1 MTCKI
6 HDVTE
11 RASHIVLGFQCSVS
25 HIGLLQRGEITLLFF
40 FLFFLLFCTNYKSA
54 SSWLTVLNSIK

>member
-40 FLFFLLFCTNYKSA
+40 FLFFFFFAPITSQQA
-54 SSWLTVLNSIK
+54 AGSQF